1 MYIRWKL
8 LCGSPA
14 LGWFHQLEISIFLKR
29 LWQHS
34 AILYNFGKGLEMPWW
49 EGAGP
54 GWVDTREERRGVAR
68 ELQKMYNSPK
78 PRSPYLDFYLSKI

>member
-1 MYIRWKL
+1 MYIRWKFCL
-8 LCGSPA
+8 GLVSPIRD
-14 LGWFHQLEISIFLKR
+14 QR

-49 EGAGP
+49 EGAGL
-54 GWVDTREERRGVAR
+54 GWVDTREERRGVAG

>member
-1 MYIRWKL
+1 M
-8 LCGSPA
+8 
-14 LGWFHQLEISIFLKR
+14 GWFHQLEINGSGNTRPFCT
-29 LWQHS
+29 
-34 AILYNFGKGLEMPWW
+34 ILEKGWRCPGGRG